1 MFILFFVA
9 IFVIPSLSAYISYV
23 VEQFYITKNFNN
35 RSQIINLLKFLKI
48 KSVTT
53 VTDRL
58 NQTFKSLMFQLF
70 LYDYVVYLFYSFIT
84 LLGSFFNISYILLE
98 QLFCIS
104 RRNYDLVSYFSTV
117 SQYTVVQI
125 PLIVTY

>member
-9 IFVIPSLSAYISYV
+9 IFVIPSMSAYISDV

-70 LYDYVVYLFYSFIT
+70 LYYYVVYLFYSFIT
-84 LLGSFFNISYILLE
+84 LLGSFFNISYILL
-98 QLFCIS
+98 
-104 RRNYDLVSYFSTV
+104 
-117 SQYTVVQI
+117 
-125 PLIVTY
+125 